1 MARTRKKKAGNIF
14 SSKDKDN
21 KHMYPMVFLCVALSR
36 CCYDNPVKFL
46 NNVSILFNMNPFRKL
61 LKNSQSQD
69 DFLLR
74 HRGFKD
80 LDFNPQ
86 KEDGEIQLKYS
97 GKLPYKLLAAYINK
111 GADII
116 SKKGITE
123 KQSMKRGVNELSAR
137 MDVLPPE
144 FYKNKTV
151 FADKSIRGQTQS
163 KIRSIFVCT
172 INDLNCYVL
181 HHMDFNFIFV
191 IFRGTLSVKST
202 IKDARVLRKNVDTT
216 GKEAFDEGSVHLGF
230 LENLDQA
237 FSRICYCI
245 ANIQKQHSK
254 SCKIIST
261 GHSLG
266 GALSTIF
273 TYFYARYYDLIK
285 ELCTS
290 VANIAP
296 KRKIHTV
303 AVSAPRQGGEKW
315 AGKFDTLLKDGNSI
329 EYVNMFNRRD
339 LIPKVPKAGVGS
351 MSKWRR
357 VGRTKG
363 KKKEI
368 VLCGNSSSMIP
379 PFTGTNYKGNLKC
392 TYGKGTTFADVFLG
406 TFASNHLFIYFINFM
421 SNARSPF
428 QTRPEKA
435 FLRFIIW
442 NGSEWKSLFIDNWR
456 CNHVMDAENY
466 KNEME
471 QTVKYKS
478 LVLYKKRTDAESVEA
493 KVAPGKGTK
502 NSVRFRNYSR
512 DCKTRESQGPNM
524 PNAADEARKLAEQA
538 PQAAGKRKRRRRRST
553 KKKRRKG
560 KKKKTRKRR

>member
-46 NNVSILFNMNPFRKL
+46 NNVSILFNMRPFRKL
-61 LKNSQSQD
+61 LKDSQSQD

-74 HRGFKD
+74 FRGFKGLMD
-80 LDFNPQ
+80 PQ
-86 KEDGEIQLKYS
+86 KQEDNYIKSKYS

-123 KQSMKRGVNELSAR
+123 KQSMKKSINELRDR

-144 FYKNKTV
+144 FYENKTI
-151 FADKSIRGQTQS
+151 FADNVSQTQS
-163 KIRSIFVCT
+163 RIRSIFVCT
-172 INDLNCYVL
+172 VNDLNCYVL
-181 HHMDFNFIFV
+181 HHMDFDFIFV

-216 GKEAFDEGSVHLGF
+216 GTGAFDEGSVHLGF

-237 FSRICYCI
+237 FARICYCI
-245 ANIQKQHSK
+245 ANIQKEHNK
-254 SCKIIST
+254 PCKIIST

-266 GALSTIF
+266 GALTTIF
-273 TYFYARYYDLIK
+273 TYFYSRYYNLIEK
-285 ELCTS
+285 LCKS
-290 VANIAP
+290 VAGKAP
-296 KRKIHTV
+296 KKKIHTV

-315 AGKFDTLLKDGNSI
+315 AGEFDKLLDNGKSI

-339 LIPKVPKAGVGS
+339 LIPKVPKKGIGS

-357 VGRTKG
+357 VGRRG
-363 KKKEI
+363 NKKEI

-392 TYGKGTTFADVFLG
+392 SYGKGTSYADVFLG
-406 TFASNHLFIYFINFM
+406 TFASNHLFVYFINFM

-442 NGSEWKSLFIDNWR
+442 DGSDWKSLFIDNWR
-456 CNHVMDAENY
+456 CNHVMDDVNY
-466 KNEME
+466 RNEME
-471 QTVKYKS
+471 NSDKYKS
-478 LVLYKKRTDAESVEA
+478 LVLYKKRNDAESVKA
-493 KVAPGKGTK
+493 ITDPGIESES
-502 NSVRFRNYSR
+502 SVRFRNYTR
-512 DCKTRESQGPNM
+512 DCKTRESEGPNM
-524 PNAADEARKLAEQA
+524 PNATNEARKLAEQA
-538 PQAAGKRKRRRRRST
+538 EEATQSAGKRKRRRRST

>member
-1 MARTRKKKAGNIF
+1 MYMARTRKKKAGNIF

-46 NNVSILFNMNPFRKL
+46 NNVSILFNMRPFRKL
-61 LKNSQSQD
+61 LKDSQSQD

-74 HRGFKD
+74 FRGFKGLMD
-80 LDFNPQ
+80 PQ
-86 KEDGEIQLKYS
+86 KQEDNYIKSKYS

-123 KQSMKRGVNELSAR
+123 KQSMKKSINELRDR

-144 FYKNKTV
+144 FYENKTI
-151 FADKSIRGQTQS
+151 FADNVSQTQS
-163 KIRSIFVCT
+163 RIRSIFVCT
-172 INDLNCYVL
+172 VNDLNCYVL
-181 HHMDFNFIFV
+181 HHMDFDFIFV

-202 IKDARVLRKNVDTT
+202 IKDARVLRKKVDTT
-216 GKEAFDEGSVHLGF
+216 PEIDEGSVHLGF

-237 FSRICYCI
+237 FARICYCI
-245 ANIQKQHSK
+245 ANIQKEHNNP
-254 SCKIIST
+254 CKIIST

-266 GALSTIF
+266 GALTTIF
-273 TYFYARYYDLIK
+273 TYFYSRYYNLIEK
-285 ELCTS
+285 LCKS
-290 VANIAP
+290 VAGKAP
-296 KRKIHTV
+296 KKKIHTV

-315 AGKFDTLLKDGNSI
+315 AGEFDKLLDNGKSI

-339 LIPKVPKAGVGS
+339 LIPKVPKKGIGS

-357 VGRTKG
+357 VGRRG
-363 KKKEI
+363 NKKEI

-392 TYGKGTTFADVFLG
+392 SYGKGTSYADVFLG
-406 TFASNHLFIYFINFM
+406 TFASNHLFVYFINFM

-442 NGSEWKSLFIDNWR
+442 DGSDWKSLFIDNWR
-456 CNHVMDAENY
+456 CNHVMDDVNY
-466 KNEME
+466 RNEME
-471 QTVKYKS
+471 NSDKYKS
-478 LVLYKKRTDAESVEA
+478 LVLYKKRNDAESVKA
-493 KVAPGKGTK
+493 ITDPGIESES
-502 NSVRFRNYSR
+502 SVRFRNYTR
-512 DCKTRESQGPNM
+512 DCKTRESEGPNM
-524 PNAADEARKLAEQA
+524 PNATNEARKLAEQA
-538 PQAAGKRKRRRRRST
+538 EEATQSAGKRKRRRRST

>member
-14 SSKDKDN
+14 SSKDKIN
-21 KHMYPMVFLCVALSR
+21 NHMYPMVFLCVALSR

-46 NNVSILFNMNPFRKL
+46 NNVSILFNMRPFRKL
-61 LKNSQSQD
+61 LKNSQSKD
-69 DFLLR
+69 DFLLS

-80 LDFNPQ
+80 LMDPQ
-86 KEDGEIQLKYS
+86 KDEDPYIKSKYS

-123 KQSMKRGVNELSAR
+123 KQSMKKSVNELRDR

-144 FYKNKTV
+144 FYENKTI
-151 FADKSIRGQTQS
+151 FADDVSQTQS
-163 KIRSIFVCT
+163 RIRSIFVCT
-172 INDLNCYVL
+172 VNDLNCYVL
-181 HHMDFNFIFV
+181 HHMDFDFIFV

-216 GKEAFDEGSVHLGF
+216 QGVSRAFDEGSVHLGF

-237 FSRICYCI
+237 FARICYCI
-245 ANIQKQHSK
+245 ANIQKEHNK
-254 SCKIIST
+254 PCKIIST

-266 GALSTIF
+266 GALTTIF
-273 TYFYARYYDLIK
+273 TYFYSKYYHLIEK
-285 ELCTS
+285 LCKS
-290 VANIAP
+290 VAGKAP
-296 KRKIHTV
+296 KKKIHTV

-363 KKKEI
+363 NKKEI

-379 PFTGTNYKGNLKC
+379 PFTGTNYKGDLKC
-392 TYGKGTTFADVFLG
+392 SYGKGTSYADVFLG
-406 TFASNHLFIYFINFM
+406 TFASNHLFVYFINFM

-466 KNEME
+466 KNELGDSD
-471 QTVKYKS
+471 KYKS
-478 LVLYKKRTDAESVEA
+478 LVLYKKRKDAVSVKA
-493 KVAPGKGTK
+493 IIAPGKGTK

-512 DCKTRESQGPNM
+512 DCKTRESEGPNM

-538 PQAAGKRKRRRRRST
+538 PQAAGKRKRRRRRPT

>member
-14 SSKDKDN
+14 SSKDKSN
-21 KHMYPMVFLCVALSR
+21 EHMYPMVFLCVALSR

-61 LKNSQSQD
+61 LKQSQSSD
-69 DFLLR
+69 NFLLASK
-74 HRGFKD
+74 GFKGLMD
-80 LDFNPQ
+80 KPQ
-86 KEDGEIQLKYS
+86 NDDYIKSKYS

-123 KQSMKRGVNELSAR
+123 KQGMKKGFNELQDR
-137 MDVLPPE
+137 MDVLPQE
-144 FYKNKTV
+144 FYGNKTI
-151 FADKSIRGQTQS
+151 FANEDIILQTQS
-163 KIRSIFVCT
+163 RIRSIFVCT

-181 HHMDFNFIFV
+181 HHMDFDFIFV

-216 GKEAFDEGSVHLGF
+216 QNQEYNEGSVHLGF

-237 FSRICYCI
+237 FARICYCI

-266 GALSTIF
+266 GALTTIF
-273 TYFYARYYDLIK
+273 TYFYARYYNLIEK
-285 ELCTS
+285 LCNS
-290 VANIAP
+290 VAGKAP
-296 KRKIHTV
+296 KKKIHTV

-315 AGKFDTLLKDGNSI
+315 AGEFDKLLNNGKSI

-339 LIPKVPKAGVGS
+339 LIPKVPKKGIGS

-357 VGRTKG
+357 VGRRG

-392 TYGKGTTFADVFLG
+392 TYGKGTTYADVFLG
-406 TFASNHLFIYFINFM
+406 TFASNHLFVYFINFM

-435 FLRFIIW
+435 FLRLIIW
-442 NGSEWKSLFIDNWR
+442 DGANWKSLFIDNWR
-456 CNHVMDAENY
+456 CNHVMDDVNY

-471 QTVKYKS
+471 QLDKYKPV
-478 LVLYKKRTDAESVEA
+478 VLYKKRNDAQSVKA
-493 KVAPGKGTK
+493 NTAPGKRTP
-502 NSVRFRNYSR
+502 NSVRFREYSR
-512 DCKTRESQGPNM
+512 DCKTREEEGPNM
-524 PNAADEARKLAEQA
+524 PNATDQARAQVA
-538 PQAAGKRKRRRRRST
+538 QSAGKRRKRYT

-560 KKKKTRKRR
+560 RKRKTRKRR

>member
-14 SSKDKDN
+14 SSKDKAN
-21 KHMYPMVFLCVALSR
+21 EHMYPMVFLCVALSR

-61 LKNSQSQD
+61 LKQSQSLD
-69 DFLLR
+69 NFLLANK
-74 HRGFKD
+74 GFKGLMD
-80 LDFNPQ
+80 KPQ
-86 KEDGEIQLKYS
+86 NDDYIKSKYS

-116 SKKGITE
+116 SKKGVTE
-123 KQSMKRGVNELSAR
+123 KQGMKKGVNQLQDR

-144 FYKNKTV
+144 FYGNKTI
-151 FADKSIRGQTQS
+151 FADESIISETQS

-181 HHMDFNFIFV
+181 HHMDFDFIFV

-216 GKEAFDEGSVHLGF
+216 QKQEYNEGSVHLGF

-237 FSRICYCI
+237 FARICYCI

-266 GALSTIF
+266 GALTTIF
-273 TYFYARYYDLIK
+273 TYFYARYYNLIEK
-285 ELCTS
+285 LCNS
-290 VANIAP
+290 VAGKAP
-296 KRKIHTV
+296 KKKIHTV

-315 AGKFDTLLKDGNSI
+315 AGEFDTLLNNGKSI

-339 LIPKVPKAGVGS
+339 LIPKVPKAGIGS

-357 VGRTKG
+357 VGRKG
-363 KKKEI
+363 NKKEI

-392 TYGKGTTFADVFLG
+392 TYGKGTTYADVFLG
-406 TFASNHLFIYFINFM
+406 TFASNHLFVYFINFM

-435 FLRFIIW
+435 FLRLIIW
-442 NGSEWKSLFIDNWR
+442 DGANWKSLFIDNWR
-456 CNHVMDAENY
+456 CNHVMDDINY
-466 KNEME
+466 RNEME
-471 QTVKYKS
+471 QQDKYKPM
-478 LVLYKKRTDAESVEA
+478 VLYKKRNDAQSVKA
-493 KVAPGKGTK
+493 NTAPGKGTP
-502 NSVRFRNYSR
+502 NSVRFREYSR
-512 DCKTRESQGPNM
+512 DCKTREEEGPNM
-524 PNAADEARKLAEQA
+524 PNATDQARENAIQS
-538 PQAAGKRKRRRRRST
+538 AGKRRRRTT

-560 KKKKTRKRR
+560 KKRKTRKRR